1 MKTAETRRKMKKSVE
16 KAMKWVNASHEV
28 GVVDKK
34 VTALAM
40 ALSHY
45 RDMEK
50 TTSAFV
56 TSIIGV

>member
-28 GVVDKK
+28 EIVDKK

-40 ALSHY
+40 ALSYY

-50 TTSAFV
+50 TTSVFV

>member
-1 MKTAETRRKMKKSVE
+1 MKKSVE

-28 GVVDKK
+28 EIVDKK

-40 ALSHY
+40 ALSYY

-50 TTSAFV
+50 MTSAFV